1 MKNALT
7 LALLMFTGAV
17 SMAACSDTPADPPAG
32 DDDDDAGST
41 PPPPPG
47 CPTPTGPGTSHT
59 DTIAANETWTAA
71 ASPHRV
77 DFDVVVS
84 AGATLTLEPCAILEV
99 TANRGIAVDNGTP
112 GQPARLLAKGTASQP
127 IILRG
132 QGGAR
137 WRGLSVE
144 APSTAELSYV
154 TIEGGG
160 EDRGSAAMLHVLG
173 DGELPADPIVQ
184 LDHVT
189 LTRARGSA
197 IRLERGA
204 TFLPGSQDLTV
215 TESGDGNEQFAVEIE
230 EHSMDAFPTGRY
242 TGNAVDEILL
252 TSYGTTIAGAGLSV
266 NATLHERGVP
276 YHVGRSSQDPFVVGT
291 GAEGTL
297 AIMTIEPGVTLRMHP
312 GTSFEIQHWT
322 NDLPSTGALRA
333 VGTAERPIV
342 FTSASK
348 TPAAGDWMGLWFG
361 GRASTE
367 NSIESARIEYAG
379 GECGCILN
387 TCSAIDYS
395 EGAVIFT
402 AQTPR
407 GFIRN
412 TVISDSAGHAFTQGF
427 DGTSVDFTLSN
438 FFSNIAGCQLT
449 EPREV
454 DTSCPVN
461 PRPSC
466 Q

>member
-7 LALLMFTGAV
+7 LALLLLTGAV
-17 SMAACSDTPADPPAG
+17 SMAACSDTPADPPT
-32 DDDDDAGST
+32 DDDGDGSA
-41 PPPPPG
+41 PAPG
-47 CPTPTGPGTSHT
+47 CPSPAGPGTSHSDPIT
-59 DTIAANETWTAA
+59 ASETWTAA

-84 AGATLTLEPCAILEV
+84 AGATLTIEPCAILEV
-99 TANRGIAVDNGTP
+99 AANRGIAVDNGTP

-127 IILRG
+127 IILRA
-132 QGGAR
+132 QGGGR

-154 TIEGGG
+154 TLEGGG

-173 DGELPADPIVQ
+173 DGVMPADPILQV
-184 LDHVT
+184 DHVT

-204 TFLPGSQDLTV
+204 TFLPGSHDLTV
-215 TESGDGNEQFAVEIE
+215 TESGDGTEQFAVEIE
-230 EHSMDAFPTGRY
+230 EHSMDALPTGQY

-276 YHVGRSSQDPFVVGT
+276 YHVGRSSQDRFVIGSGT
-291 GAEGTL
+291 EGEL
-297 AIMTIEPGVTLRMHP
+297 AILTIEPGVTLKMHP
-312 GTSFEIQHWT
+312 GTAFEVQHWT
-322 NDLPSTGALRA
+322 SDLPSSGALRA

-361 GRASTE
+361 GRASAE
-367 NSIESARIEYAG
+367 NSIELARIEYAG

-402 AQTPR
+402 AQTP
-407 GFIRN
+407 GAFVRN

-427 DGTSVDFTLSN
+427 DGTSVDFTRSN
-438 FFSNIAGCQLT
+438 FFSNIEGCQLT
-449 EPREV
+449 EPRQV

-466 Q
+466 E